1 MYSTGTML
9 RQSAALAADIERLT
23 GSVAASAGA
32 ALDAVPGAPLRE
44 VVLVGSGDSHHAG
57 VATQLAFERLAGVPC
72 TALSTQQFLD
82 YGMLGPARQD
92 TATLVV
98 TVSAS
103 GSSPRL
109 VTAAHRA
116 RDRGLPTLAV
126 TGRQGSPLGDAA
138 TAEVVAALGLTERSP
153 GIRTY
158 QASLLAL
165 LLLAVRLAGARHAL
179 PGSGTRHALP
189 GSSPAPGEDDLV
201 AEVIATADAVRATVR
216 AADAPCRD
224 LAERLTETG
233 RPWAPLVFTGTGPAR
248 GTAMYAAAKVVEAAG
263 LPAYAQDTEEYWHIE
278 RFADPADA
286 PLVVLAPPGPGHA
299 RAVELAA
306 AASGHGR
313 RVIAV
318 AGQDDTELTRAA
330 WHTVPLAGTAR
341 EEWSPLVGHVFA
353 GLLGA
358 RLADRLGRAP
368 FSGGAPR

>member
-23 GSVAASAGA
+23 GPVAASAGA
-32 ALDAVPGAPLRE
+32 ALVAVPGASLRE

-57 VATQLAFERLAGVPC
+57 LAAQLAFERLAGIPC

-92 TATLVV
+92 PATLVV
-98 TVSAS
+98 AVSAS

-109 VTAAHRA
+109 VTAAQRA
-116 RDRGLPTLAV
+116 RARGLPTLAV
-126 TGRQGSPLGDAA
+126 TGREGSTLGSAA

-165 LLLAVRLAGARHAL
+165 LLLAVRLGGARHAL
-179 PGSGTRHALP
+179 PGSG
-189 GSSPAPGEDDLV
+189 PAPGEDGLV
-201 AEVIATADAVRATVR
+201 AEVTATADAVRDTVR
-216 AADAPCRD
+216 AADAPCRE

-233 RPWAPLVFTGTGPAR
+233 RPWAPLVIAGTGPAR
-248 GTAMYAAAKVVEAAG
+248 GTALYAAAKVVEAAG
-263 LPAYAQDTEEYWHIE
+263 LSAYAQDTEEYWHIE

-306 AASGHGR
+306 TASGRGR
-313 RVIAV
+313 RVVAV
-318 AGQDDTELTRAA
+318 AGRDDTELTHTA

-358 RLADRLGRAP
+358 RLAERLGRTP